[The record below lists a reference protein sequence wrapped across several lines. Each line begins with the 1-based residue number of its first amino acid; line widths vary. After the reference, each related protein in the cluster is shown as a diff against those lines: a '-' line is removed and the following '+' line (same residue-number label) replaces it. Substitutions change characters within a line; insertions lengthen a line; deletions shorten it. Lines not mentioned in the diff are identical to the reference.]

1 MTFRRTNSQNP
12 KFLPTKAARAFIT
25 AFVATFVAGLGS
37 AAAFSDVSYTKS
49 VQPIFNTYCIQCHQP
64 GGKGFVASG
73 LDLGSYATVMKGT
86 KHGRIVVPGDSFTS
100 NLMAVIEGRTDKS
113 ISMPHNAKRDMTKAD
128 RRILRKWVVDGA
140 TEADYN
146 GKPAKVIAELCLH
159 CHVPGGEGYKA
170 SGLDMRTY
178 TSLMKGTQFGPV
190 IVPGD
195 SVTSNMLVLIDGR
208 AMGGLKMPHNAL
220 GEPSRQDRVQ
230 LRRWINQGAKNN

>member
-1 MTFRRTNSQNP
+1 MTFRRPNSQNP
-12 KFLPTKAARAFIT
+12 HSKTTARAFIT

-37 AAAFSDVSYTKS
+37 AAAFSDISYSKS
-49 VQPIFNTYCIQCHQP
+49 VQPIFNTYCIQCHVP
-64 GGKGFVASG
+64 GGEGFAASG

-86 KHGRIVVPGDSFTS
+86 KHGPVIVPGDSFTS

-128 RRILRKWVVDGA
+128 RRVLRKWVVDGA
-140 TEADYN
+140 TEQGYY

-159 CHVPGGEGYKA
+159 CHVPGGEGYEA

-178 TSLMKGTQFGPV
+178 ASLMKGTQFGPI

-195 SVTSNMLVLIDGR
+195 PVTSNLLVLIEGR

-220 GEPSRQDRVQ
+220 GEPSRQDKVQ

>member
-1 MTFRRTNSQNP
+1 MTSSLKIKTMMTVGTFM
-12 KFLPTKAARAFIT
+12 A
-25 AFVATFVAGLGS
+25 AFVMTWAAGMGS
-37 AAAFSDVSYTKS
+37 AAALSDVSYAKN
-49 VQPIFNTYCIQCHQP
+49 VQPIFNTYCIQCHQQ
-64 GGKGFVASG
+64 GGEGFATSG

-86 KHGRIVVPGDSFTS
+86 KHGQVIVPGDAFTS
-100 NLMAVIEGRTDKS
+100 NLMAVIDGRTDKS
-113 ISMPHNAKRDMTKAD
+113 ISMPHNAKRDMTKVD

-140 TEADYN
+140 TEADYY

-159 CHVPGGEGYKA
+159 CHVPGGEGYIA

-195 SVTSNMLVLIDGR
+195 PVTSNLLVLIEGR

-220 GEPSRQDRVQ
+220 GEPSRQDKVL